1 MPATGWPRPSLL
13 ELGWAAL
20 VVACLVLMILSPP
33 WETIPFHVIWI
44 SLTLFYGFR
53 VWRTSTTAGVLVAI
67 AIGSGALILRDTFDG
82 KQPWGELFEVPLLS
96 AMFLAMVWHARR
108 RVQALATAKA
118 LADERASLLEQE
130 ERLLHDVS
138 HELRTPVTIARGH
151 LELLQRRLDAQRTRA
166 RRRVRRTGAD
176 GAHRRTRAASR
187 PGGAER
193 TGSCAGRSR
202 SSRSSKT
209 C

>member
-67 AIGSGALILRDTFDG
+67 AIGSGATDPSR
-82 KQPWGELFEVPLLS
+82 
-96 AMFLAMVWHARR
+96 H
-108 RVQALATAKA
+108 
-118 LADERASLLEQE
+118 
-130 ERLLHDVS
+130 
-138 HELRTPVTIARGH
+138 
-151 LELLQRRLDAQRTRA
+151 
-166 RRRVRRTGAD
+166 VRRQAAVGRVVRGSAALGDVPRDGVACAPPRTGTGD
-176 GAHRRTRAASR
+176 RQGACRRTRLAPRTGGASASR
-187 PGGAER
+187 RLPRTPDAGDDRAWSPRAPATTPRQRNAPELDVAFDELARMER
-193 TGSCAGRSR
+193 IVERVLLARSG
-202 SSRSSKT
+202 
-209 C
+209 